1 MPHGVGRGL
10 SSNVVPL
17 RIDGL
22 PSSCAASGPDP
33 LDSSSGET
41 DDSLFDPWNAWNF
54 GRELLSASQ
63 DCIEVIDD
71 LGHLRLRNPMARRM
85 LGDGDLGD
93 ADLTPWSESWPSPLC
108 EPVSNALATAAAVG
122 TARFDGCRPV
132 AQGGSVHW
140 DVVLSR
146 IVDVDGRLVGVMAV
160 SRDMTRLRQ
169 VEDGHDLRSRELS
182 HRLKNMF
189 ALVNGLVTLS
199 ARNLP
204 AVQSYAGT
212 LRDRFT
218 AMSRALE
225 YLQVPQADERSYRP
239 QQTLQGLLGALLRP
253 YDEAG
258 GTERRFIHGALDD
271 VPVGDGSVT
280 GLALVIHELA
290 TNAIKHGALAGDGG
304 TVTVDCRRVRGDMR
318 IAWTERGG
326 PCIES
331 PPCDEGFG
339 SKLIERTVRGQL
351 SGTIAHYWDAEGLRV
366 VISLPW
372 ASLAS

>member
-1 MPHGVGRGL
+1 MTHGVDRGL
-10 SSNVVPL
+10 TSNVVPL
-17 RIDGL
+17 RIDGF
-22 PSSCAASGPDP
+22 PFSCAVSDP
-33 LDSSSGET
+33 YRLDPSSGET
-41 DDSLFDPWNAWNF
+41 EDNLFDPWNAWNL
-54 GRELLSASQ
+54 GRELLSANQ
-63 DCIEVIDD
+63 DCVEVIDR
-71 LGHLRLRNPMARRM
+71 LGHLRFRNPMARHM

-93 ADLTPWSESWPSPLC
+93 ADHTPWSQSWPSALC
-108 EPVSNALATAAAVG
+108 EPVSNALSKAAAVG
-122 TARFDGCRPV
+122 TARFDGGRLTP
-132 AQGGSVHW
+132 QGGSVHW

-146 IVDVDGRLVGVMAV
+146 IVAVDGRLVGVMAV

-225 YLQVPQADERSYRP
+225 YLQVPQVDERSSRS

-258 GTERRFIHGALDD
+258 GTERRFIHGAMDD

-290 TNAIKHGALAGDGG
+290 TNAIKHGALSGDGG
-304 TVTVDCRRVRGDMR
+304 TVTVDCRRVGGNMR

-326 PCIES
+326 PFIER

-339 SKLIERTVRGQL
+339 SKLTERTVRGQL
-351 SGTIAHYWDAEGLRV
+351 SGSISHYWDAEGLRV
-366 VISLPW
+366 VIGLPW

>member
-1 MPHGVGRGL
+1 MTQGIDRVRT
-10 SSNVVPL
+10 SNVVPI
-17 RIDGL
+17 RTNGT
-22 PSSCAASGPDP
+22 PSSGTMSGSHRPDLP
-33 LDSSSGET
+33 PGGTE
-41 DDSLFDPWNAWNF
+41 DDAYDHWDPWNL
-54 GRELLSASQ
+54 GRELISASQ

-85 LGDGDLGD
+85 LGDDIADAGDGS
-93 ADLTPWSESWPSPLC
+93 WSMSWPSGVR
-108 EPVSNALATAAAVG
+108 EVASDALAVAATVG
-122 TARFDGCRPV
+122 TARFDGWRAA
-132 AQGGSVHW
+132 AQGGTVYW

-160 SRDMTRLRQ
+160 SRDMTQLRRI
-169 VEDGHDLRSRELS
+169 EDGHDLRGRELS
-182 HRLKNMF
+182 HRLKNLF

-225 YLQVPQADERSYRP
+225 YLQIPQADERSSRP

-258 GTERRFIHGALDD
+258 GAGRRFVHGAMDD

-290 TNAIKHGALAGDGG
+290 TNAIKHGALSGNGG
-304 TVTVDCRRVRGDMR
+304 TVTVDCRRVGGDMR

-326 PCIES
+326 PRIES
-331 PPCDEGFG
+331 PPRNEGFG
-339 SKLIERTVRGQL
+339 SKLTERTVRGQL
-351 SGTIAHYWDAEGLRV
+351 SGTISHHWDAEGLRV
-366 VISLPW
+366 VIALPW

>member
-1 MPHGVGRGL
+1 MTQGTGRGP

-17 RIDGL
+17 RAGGALSDGEADGPYRLDL
-22 PSSCAASGPDP
+22 PSSEAADNPY
-33 LDSSSGET
+33 
-41 DDSLFDPWNAWNF
+41 DPWNAWNF
-54 GRELLSASQ
+54 GRELISASQ
-63 DCIEVIDD
+63 DCVEVIDQM
-71 LGHLRLRNPMARRM
+71 GHLRLRNPMARRV
-85 LGDGDLGD
+85 LGDGDLVD
-93 ADLTPWSESWPSPLC
+93 ADHEPWSLSWPPAIR
-108 EPVSNALATAAAVG
+108 ETVSDALAVAATVG
-122 TARFDGCRPV
+122 TARFDGCRP
-132 AQGGSVHW
+132 APQGGTVYW

-160 SRDMTRLRQ
+160 SRDMTQLRRI
-169 VEDGHDLRSRELS
+169 EDGHDLRSRELS

-225 YLQVPQADERSYRP
+225 YLHVPQVDERSSRP
-239 QQTLQGLLGALLRP
+239 QQTLQGLLCALLRP

-258 GTERRFIHGALDD
+258 SAERRFVHGAMDD

-290 TNAIKHGALAGDGG
+290 TNAIKHGALSGNGG
-304 TVTVDCRRVRGDMR
+304 TVTVDCRRVGADMS
-318 IAWTERGG
+318 IVWTERGG
-326 PCIES
+326 PRIGC
-331 PPCDEGFG
+331 PPRNEGFG
-339 SKLIERTVRGQL
+339 SKLTERTVCGQL
-351 SGTIAHYWDAEGLRV
+351 SGTISHHWESDGLKV
-366 VISLPW
+366 VIGLPW

>member
-1 MPHGVGRGL
+1 MTHGVDRGPT
-10 SSNVVPL
+10 SNVVPL
-17 RIDGL
+17 RAGGV
-22 PSSCAASGPDP
+22 PSSEATDARYR
-33 LDSSSGET
+33 LDLPAGEAE
-41 DDSLFDPWNAWNF
+41 DNPYDPWNAWNL
-54 GRELLSASQ
+54 GRELICASQ
-63 DCIEVIDD
+63 DCVEVIDQ
-71 LGHLRLRNPMARRM
+71 LGHLRLRNPMARRI
-85 LGDGDLGD
+85 LGDGDLAD
-93 ADLTPWSESWPSPLC
+93 ADHEPWSMSWPPAIR
-108 EPVSNALATAAAVG
+108 ETVSDALAVAATVG
-122 TARFDGCRPV
+122 TARFDGCRPA
-132 AQGGSVHW
+132 AQGGTVYW

-146 IVDVDGRLVGVMAV
+146 IVNVDGRLVGVMAV
-160 SRDMTRLRQ
+160 SRDMTQLRRI
-169 VEDGHDLRSRELS
+169 EDGHDLRSRELS

-225 YLQVPQADERSYRP
+225 YLQVPQVDERSSRP

-258 GTERRFIHGALDD
+258 GAERRFVHGAMDD
-271 VPVGDGSVT
+271 VLVGDGSVT

-304 TVTVDCRRVRGDMR
+304 TVTVDCRRVGADMR

-326 PCIES
+326 PRIGN
-331 PPCDEGFG
+331 PPSSEGFG
-339 SKLIERTVRGQL
+339 SKLTERTVRGQL
-351 SGTIAHYWDAEGLRV
+351 SGSITHHWDEAGLRV
-366 VISLPW
+366 VIGLPW